1 MMLEVSRL
9 RAAYDGVVA
18 LHDVSFAINEGEVVS
33 IIGSN
38 GAGKTTTLRTISGQI
53 RPEAGRIAFR
63 GNRIDHLPAHQ
74 IAGLGIAHIPEGRKI
89 FSRLTVLDNLLVG
102 SYSQRARADE
112 QRSLNRI
119 FQMFP
124 RLHERASQRA
134 GTLSGG
140 EQQMLAI
147 GRGLM
152 LRPALLMLD
161 EPSLGLAPKLVDEI
175 FSTIR
180 AIASEGM
187 TILLVE
193 QNVREALEL
202 ADRAYVLQTGS
213 TIAEGTGRELLGSD
227 LVRHAYLGI

>member
-53 RPEAGRIAFR
+53 RPDAGRIAFR

-102 SYSQRARADE
+102 SYCQRARADE
-112 QRSLNRI
+112 QTSLNRI

-193 QNVREALEL
+193 QNVRESLEL

>member
-53 RPEAGRIAFR
+53 RPDAGRIAFR

-102 SYSQRARADE
+102 SYCQRARADE
-112 QRSLNRI
+112 QTSLNRI

-124 RLHERASQRA
+124 RLKERASQRA

-193 QNVREALEL
+193 QNVRESLEL

>member
-1 MMLEVSRL
+1 MLEVSHIQ
-9 RAAYDGVVA
+9 AEYAGVVA
-18 LHDVSFAINEGEVVS
+18 LHDVSFVVAEGEVVS

-38 GAGKTTTLRTISGQI
+38 GAGKSTTLRTISGQL
-53 RPEAGRIAFR
+53 RPTAGSIAFR
-63 GNRIDHLPAHQ
+63 GERIGGLPAHR
-74 IAGLGIAHIPEGRKI
+74 IAEQGIAHVPEGRKL
-89 FSRLTVLDNLLVG
+89 FSRLSVRENLLVG
-102 SYSQRARADE
+102 SYSGRARAEELASID
-112 QRSLNRI
+112 RV

-124 RLHERASQRA
+124 RLRERANQRA

-175 FSTIR
+175 FATIR
-180 AIASEGM
+180 TIANEGM

-193 QNVREALEL
+193 QNVRESLEL
-202 ADRAYVLQTGS
+202 ADRAYVLQTG
-213 TIAEGTGRELLGSD
+213 TTVVEGAGRELLDSD
-227 LVRHAYLGI
+227 LVRRAYLGL

>member
-63 GNRIDHLPAHQ
+63 GSRIDHLPAHQ

-102 SYSQRARADE
+102 SYCQRARADE
-112 QRSLNRI
+112 QTSLNRI

-124 RLHERASQRA
+124 RLKERAGQRA

-147 GRGLM
+147 SRGLM
-152 LRPALLMLD
+152 LRPVLLMLD

-193 QNVREALEL
+193 QNVRESLEL

-213 TIAEGTGRELLGSD
+213 TIAEGTGRELLSSD

>member
-1 MMLEVSRL
+1 MMLAVTRL
-9 RAAYDGVVA
+9 RASYDGVVA

-38 GAGKTTTLRTISGQI
+38 GAGKSTTLRTISGQI
-53 RPEAGRIAFR
+53 RPDAGQIAFR
-63 GNRIDHLPAHQ
+63 GQRIDHLPAHQ
-74 IAGLGIAHIPEGRKI
+74 IAAHGIAHVPEGRKI
-89 FSRLTVLDNLLVG
+89 FSRLSVLDNLLVG
-102 SYSQRARADE
+102 SYSGRARAAE
-112 QRSLNRI
+112 QASLDRI
-119 FQMFP
+119 FTMFP
-124 RLHERASQRA
+124 RLKERATQRA

-180 AIASEGM
+180 AIAGEGM

-193 QNVREALEL
+193 QNVRESLEL
-202 ADRAYVLQTGS
+202 TDRAYVLQTGS
-213 TIAEGTGRELLGSD
+213 TILEGTGPELLASD
-227 LVRHAYLGI
+227 LVRRAYLGI